1 MFVSFFRF
9 GVVSAATQPLQDLHH
24 SLEVEFHPL
33 QLCGKVEA
41 TLKGIESS
49 EETSSLQQYLPS
61 LREITLVRML
71 QQVAQ
76 VYQSICFNRLLTL
89 ATFTDAFTL
98 ERIIVDCV
106 RYLSNPLV
114 I

>member
-1 MFVSFFRF
+1 M
-9 GVVSAATQPLQDLHH
+9 
-24 SLEVEFHPL
+24 
-33 QLCGKVEA
+33 QLCGRVET
-41 TLKGIESS
+41 TLKYIEGS
-49 EETSSLQQYLPS
+49 EEMSSLQQYLPS

-76 VYQSICFNRLLTL
+76 VYQSINFSRLLDL

-106 RYLSNPLV
+106 RYV
-114 I
+114 IYYFF